1 MSTRNQKSKNP
12 DNLLISW
19 RERKINGAHSKLY
32 RCVALCREYSFMLR
46 KVQYLLCTLLRQ
58 CNLSAGLFG

>member
-1 MSTRNQKSKNP
+1 
-12 DNLLISW
+12 
-19 RERKINGAHSKLY
+19 
-32 RCVALCREYSFMLR
+32 MLR